1 MFAKIIQSQYWI
13 KNDHKLTIK
22 IRNKILF
29 VGRAT
34 CLTSLSVKAQ
44 ISSSIIASINSSQ
57 AIKALI
63 MIKLFSIK
71 SHQPSNANSLS
82 LLKVLFTSDDGV
94 IKTIRCLSNICNRL
108 NLEFIKKRN
117 NNFTKLVFSLVFQ
130 LITLV
135 ATSQNAGP
143 SIEMD
148 GTNDYITMGG
158 NSTLAVSSSQGR
170 SFLMDFKPDNYGA
183 ALISRYVNFS
193 SGSSSFSIAIN
204 SSGKVVV
211 TGNGLND
218 INSTNAVALNQWQ
231 RLAVT
236 ISSSGQ
242 AKIYIDGILDG
253 SGTITLNSSIPS
265 TVLTLGT
272 FNSTQLTN
280 RYDGTLDN
288 LVIWDGE
295 MTAAEVSSYSTCLP
309 LASST
314 DVIGKWS
321 FEEES
326 GTIAADSVGTLSG
339 TLTSA
344 ALWSNDTSTIVC
356 TTSTSNQNAGPS
368 IEMDGTNDYITMGG
382 NSTLAVSSSQGRSF
396 LMDFKPDNYGAALI
410 SRYVNFSSGSSSFSI
425 AINSSGKVV
434 VTGNGLN
441 DINSTNA
448 VALNQWQRL
457 AVTISSSG
465 QAKIYIDGIL
475 DGSGTITLNSSIPS
489 TVLTLGTFNS
499 TQLTNRYDGTL
510 DNLVI
515 WDGEMTAAEVSSYST
530 CLPLA
535 SSTDVIGK
543 WSFEEES
550 GTIAADSVGTL
561 SGTLTSVALWSND
574 TSTIV
579 CTTNLCTDT
588 ISVSILDTTIIFDTS
603 YVDVFDTNYVD
614 VFDTNYVDV
623 FDTNYVDVF
632 DTNYVDVFD
641 TNYVDVFDTIFITQI
656 DTSYLTVTDTLIIDV
671 SLIGINPLVFEYQ
684 VLIYPN
690 PTNSILY
697 IEIPQSMTGQL
708 YRIELVN
715 PIGQL
720 IYSSQLNQQQL
731 QINLSSFA
739 SAGTYTLLLKDSGG
753 TVVDTRV
760 IILQ

>member
-1 MFAKIIQSQYWI
+1 MKLITIKISVITRDIIFLIASGFMFTKIIPNQYWI

-44 ISSSIIASINSSQ
+44 ISSFIIASINSSQ

-63 MIKLFSIK
+63 MIKFFSIK

-356 TTSTSNQNAGPS
+356 TT
-368 IEMDGTNDYITMGG
+368 
-382 NSTLAVSSSQGRSF
+382 
-396 LMDFKPDNYGAALI
+396 
-410 SRYVNFSSGSSSFSI
+410 
-425 AINSSGKVV
+425 
-434 VTGNGLN
+434 
-441 DINSTNA
+441 
-448 VALNQWQRL
+448 
-457 AVTISSSG
+457 
-465 QAKIYIDGIL
+465 
-475 DGSGTITLNSSIPS
+475 
-489 TVLTLGTFNS
+489 
-499 TQLTNRYDGTL
+499 
-510 DNLVI
+510 
-515 WDGEMTAAEVSSYST
+515 
-530 CLPLA
+530 
-535 SSTDVIGK
+535 
-543 WSFEEES
+543 
-550 GTIAADSVGTL
+550 
-561 SGTLTSVALWSND
+561 
-574 TSTIV
+574 
-579 CTTNLCTDT
+579 NLCTDT

-603 YVDVFDTNYVD
+603 
-614 VFDTNYVDV
+614 YVDV

>member
-1 MFAKIIQSQYWI
+1 MFTKIIQSQYWI

-44 ISSSIIASINSSQ
+44 ISSFIIASINSSQ

-63 MIKLFSIK
+63 MIKFFSIK

-356 TTSTSNQNAGPS
+356 TT
-368 IEMDGTNDYITMGG
+368 
-382 NSTLAVSSSQGRSF
+382 
-396 LMDFKPDNYGAALI
+396 
-410 SRYVNFSSGSSSFSI
+410 
-425 AINSSGKVV
+425 
-434 VTGNGLN
+434 
-441 DINSTNA
+441 
-448 VALNQWQRL
+448 
-457 AVTISSSG
+457 
-465 QAKIYIDGIL
+465 
-475 DGSGTITLNSSIPS
+475 
-489 TVLTLGTFNS
+489 
-499 TQLTNRYDGTL
+499 
-510 DNLVI
+510 
-515 WDGEMTAAEVSSYST
+515 
-530 CLPLA
+530 
-535 SSTDVIGK
+535 
-543 WSFEEES
+543 
-550 GTIAADSVGTL
+550 
-561 SGTLTSVALWSND
+561 
-574 TSTIV
+574 
-579 CTTNLCTDT
+579 NLCTDT

-603 YVDVFDTNYVD
+603 
-614 VFDTNYVDV
+614 YVDV